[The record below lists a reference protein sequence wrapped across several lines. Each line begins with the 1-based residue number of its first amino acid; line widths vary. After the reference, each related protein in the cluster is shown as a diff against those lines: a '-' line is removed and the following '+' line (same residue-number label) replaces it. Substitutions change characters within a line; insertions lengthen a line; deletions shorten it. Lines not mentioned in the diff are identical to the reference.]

1 MGFFKSIHELKGQA
15 KEIEREWDPKAQR
28 ESAMTRLA
36 AAQQAMAE
44 QTRAAN
50 LAATGLD
57 ATATVVDARQTSAQV
72 NFDPIVELDLTVFPA
87 GGPPYPA
94 TIRQVVSQ
102 LYLSKV
108 QPGGNLVAKVDPQDP
123 TAVWIDLARS

>member
-36 AAQQAMAE
+36 AAQEAMAE

-87 GGPPYPA
+87 GGSPYPA

-123 TAVWIDLARS
+123 TTVWIDLARS